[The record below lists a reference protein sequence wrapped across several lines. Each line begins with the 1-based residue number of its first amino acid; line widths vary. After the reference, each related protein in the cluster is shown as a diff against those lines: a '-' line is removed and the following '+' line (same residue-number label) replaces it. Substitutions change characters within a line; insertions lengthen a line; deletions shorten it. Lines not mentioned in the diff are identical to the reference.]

1 MEKKKTGRVGRRE
14 RRDSRI
20 CNALSGGKAS
30 FCTLAAAMR
39 NGSPAYRNFAPL
51 NATEQSKLL
60 GTNSEIQ
67 NWSIAKVSLQTDSR
81 MLARDTSE
89 AQVSRAFKRYP
100 L

>member
-1 MEKKKTGRVGRRE
+1 
-14 RRDSRI
+14 
-20 CNALSGGKAS
+20 
-30 FCTLAAAMR
+30 
-39 NGSPAYRNFAPL
+39 
-51 NATEQSKLL
+51 L